1 MKKLFLVSIIC
12 IVVLIGCDMNR
23 QSTFY
28 FYSLADLPDSNTDP
42 IDVTI
47 SGVWWKAT
55 DYTIIMSKG
64 RSPEGY
70 LETQAQEEVDKTTF
84 TLKLNGV
91 EAVPSSS
98 MTIDELDSS
107 WHVVQSFKIRQ
118 LKKGSDYLLEGTT
131 VSTGDPSFTRTN
143 VVRLRVR

>member
-12 IVVLIGCDMNR
+12 IVVLIGCDMNL

-64 RSPEGY
+64 KDGTGY
-70 LETQAQEEVDKTTF
+70 LDIQAQEEVDKTTF

>member
-12 IVVLIGCDMNR
+12 IVVLIGCDMNL

-64 RSPEGY
+64 KDGIGY
-70 LETQAQEEVDKTTF
+70 SYEDATGQINLTTF
-84 TLKLNGV
+84 TLTLDGENCATDGVKTVRKLGLFA
-91 EAVPSSS
+91 ESS
-98 MTIDELDSS
+98 
-107 WHVVQSFKIRQ
+107 
-118 LKKGSDYLLEGTT
+118 G
-131 VSTGDPSFTRTN
+131 
-143 VVRLRVR
+143 

>member
-1 MKKLFLVSIIC
+1 
-12 IVVLIGCDMNR
+12 MNL
-23 QSTFY
+23 QSTYY

-64 RSPEGY
+64 KDGIGY
-70 LETQAQEEVDKTTF
+70 SYEDATGQINLTTF
-84 TLKLNGV
+84 TLTLDGENCATDGVKTVRKL
-91 EAVPSSS
+91 
-98 MTIDELDSS
+98 DDYY
-107 WHVVQSFKIRQ
+107 HVVQSFTTGK
-118 LKKGSDYLLEGTT
+118 LSKGDYIL
-131 VSTGDPSFTRTN
+131 TGRTDDTGGLNRSN